1 MAQIEDKIYSRSP
14 GWLQT
19 VLLNAHALRVAYHR
33 YGPRHRKALAWLIDR
48 ERLSTDEI
56 RAYQSRRLSEI
67 VSLAY
72 NNTDYYR
79 ARFDA
84 IGLSPADIRGLED
97 LWLIPLLT
105 KDELR
110 TQEQQLLDIKS
121 PRKGWLNGHT
131 SGTTGMPLSIWY
143 DRWTCI
149 LTNAIDRQ
157 HKFWAGAAFDD
168 WFAVLLGRT
177 VVPPATTSPP
187 FWRANHVQREL
198 WMSSFHLSDAWMP
211 LYAEEIRRR
220 KIRFIEGYPSTLY
233 TLANFLLDQGIRLP
247 MKAAISSSETLHE
260 TQREV
265 IEHAFQCRLFDFYA
279 SAERVVFSAECEAH
293 SGKHISEEY
302 GIVEVV
308 DEAGMP
314 VPDGTPGV
322 LVGTTLHNTA
332 MPLLRYRLGDLT
344 TRLPERC
351 ACGRTSRLMAN
362 VTTKAEDVVIRPDG
376 RVISPSILTHP
387 FKPIHGLIK
396 SQLIQDRID
405 HVTIKLVIADSF
417 STAQREALLAA
428 LRERLGESMELE
440 IRVVDDIPREAS
452 GKYRWVIS
460 RIERP
465 GKIDWEGSGA

>member
-1 MAQIEDKIYSRSP
+1 VAQIEDRIYSRAP

-19 VLLNAHALRVAYHR
+19 VLLNAHALRVAHHR
-33 YGPRHRKALAWLIDR
+33 YGPRHRKALGWLVDR
-48 ERLSTDEI
+48 ERSSADEI
-56 RAYQSRRLSEI
+56 RAYQSRRLCEI
-67 VSLAY
+67 VKLAY
-72 NNTDYYR
+72 NNTESCR
-79 ARFDA
+79 SRFDK
-84 IGLSPADIRGLED
+84 IGLSPADIRGVED
-97 LWLIPLLT
+97 LRFIPLLT

-110 TQEQQLLDIKS
+110 TQEQQLLNTNS

-157 HKFWAGAAFDD
+157 HKSWAGAAFDD

-187 FWRANHVQREL
+187 FWRANHVQRQL

-211 LYAEEIRRR
+211 LYVDELRRR

-233 TLANFLLDQGIRLP
+233 TLANFILGSGTQLP
-247 MKAAISSSETLHE
+247 LKAAISSSETLHE

-279 SAERVVFSAECEAH
+279 SAERVVFSAECETH

-308 DEAGMP
+308 DDSGAP

-332 MPLLRYRLGDLT
+332 MPLLRYQLGDVT
-344 TRLPERC
+344 MIHPDRC
-351 ACGRTSRLMAN
+351 SCGRTSRLMAN

-376 RVISPSILTHP
+376 RIISPSILTHP

-396 SQLIQDRID
+396 SQIIQDRID
-405 HVTIKLVIADSF
+405 HVTVNLVIAESF
-417 STAQREALLAA
+417 SAIQQDALLAA
-428 LRERLGESMELE
+428 LRERLGESIELE
-440 IRVVDDIPREAS
+440 IRVVDDIPREPS

-460 RIERP
+460 RVERP
-465 GKIDWEGSGA
+465 GKIDWEGAAS